1 MLNDSGVADTDKAY
15 IAGLF
20 DGEGSIHFKRGIEK
34 KKKHK
39 GDGYRLSNSM
49 RISMEITMTDRSV
62 LMWVH
67 EVLGVGTLRKKP
79 RKGKRVDGTP
89 YLMQYKWRCTFRD
102 AYYVCCL
109 IWPWSHTKLEKVQQI
124 IQHYSDHKF
133 MNGEVIDLDQYRK
146 AMSLE

>member
-1 MLNDSGVADTDKAY
+1 MLNDSGVSDTDKAY

-20 DGEGSIHFKRGIEK
+20 DGEGSIYFKRGIEK

-39 GDGYRLSNSM
+39 GKGYRLSNSM
-49 RISMEITMTDRSV
+49 RIS
-62 LMWVH
+62 
-67 EVLGVGTLRKKP
+67 
-79 RKGKRVDGTP
+79 
-89 YLMQYKWRCTFRD
+89 MQYKWRCTFRD

-124 IQHYSDHKF
+124 IQHYSDHKL
-133 MNGEVIDLDQYRK
+133 MNGKVVDLNEYRK